1 MAGREVAMK
10 RSEIQINKTYH
21 NISKPPYYTERK
33 VTKIIKSQAE
43 DHFGKQYVR
52 FITITGPIS
61 HYEREGYPDGEML
74 LDAFA
79 RWAAGIVE

>member
-1 MAGREVAMK
+1 MK
-10 RSEIQINKTYH
+10 RSEIQVGKTYH

-33 VTKIIKSQAE
+33 VTGILNTSA
-43 DHFGKQYVR
+43 GKYVR
-52 FITITGPIS
+52 FETVKGHLS

-79 RWAAGIVE
+79 RWAAGVVE